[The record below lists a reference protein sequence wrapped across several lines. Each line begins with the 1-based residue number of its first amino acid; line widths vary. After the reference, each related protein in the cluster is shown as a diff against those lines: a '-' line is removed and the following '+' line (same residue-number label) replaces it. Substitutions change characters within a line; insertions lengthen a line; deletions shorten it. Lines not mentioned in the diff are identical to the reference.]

1 MSLKKDS
8 ERKTYRNTHYPAS
21 VCELEVLRND
31 AGSSQ
36 LLFPH
41 SVSLLTWGVFSVIP
55 VWFSVIQAMWLSK
68 CLFCKWNAFI
78 KSCTLISECKQHS
91 LWAKASTIYQ
101 WQVSWDSE
109 AEDFYC
115 KDICALVF
123 FFFSGNF
130 FYKGVLLGLAILLIP
145 RSSLSVKQ
153 YHILTV
159 IVNYFE
165 KIL

>member
-1 MSLKKDS
+1 MSCFCRQFFFSHVECSVLMYLKKKKKAEITMEMLLS
-8 ERKTYRNTHYPAS
+8 GLCF

-55 VWFSVIQAMWLSK
+55 VCFSVIQAMWLSK

-101 WQVSWDSE
+101 WEVSWDSE

-115 KDICALVF
+115 KDICAFVF
-123 FFFSGNF
+123 FFFLETYF
-130 FYKGVLLGLAILLIP
+130 IKV
-145 RSSLSVKQ
+145 SSWV
-153 YHILTV
+153 
-159 IVNYFE
+159 
-165 KIL
+165 